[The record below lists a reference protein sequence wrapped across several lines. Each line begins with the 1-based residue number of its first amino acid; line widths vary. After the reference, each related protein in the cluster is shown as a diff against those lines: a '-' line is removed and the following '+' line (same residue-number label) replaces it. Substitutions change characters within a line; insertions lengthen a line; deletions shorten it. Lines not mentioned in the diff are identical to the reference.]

1 MRHVCHEM
9 KFGRKR
15 CKWDYAVQ
23 KNERAK
29 MVAQYFL
36 LVSCCGASEDLKCF
50 LFYFQYAMQGGCFSC
65 RGMVALLQ

>member
-1 MRHVCHEM
+1 M
-9 KFGRKR
+9 
-15 CKWDYAVQ
+15 Q
-23 KNERAK
+23 KNVRAK